1 MLTKIISNSS
11 FEDVGFI
18 DFLVGKKNQYKL
30 SEEEAVNCVVEFSIK
45 QYAELLGNLTQQAFQ
60 RRRMYVVSLKK
71 HCLLN
76 DLSISTA
83 EKRKSEIKR
92 IQRYET
98 D

>member
-1 MLTKIISNSS
+1 M
-11 FEDVGFI
+11 
-18 DFLVGKKNQYKL
+18 Q
-30 SEEEAVNCVVEFSIK
+30 NCW
-45 QYAELLGNLTQQAFQ
+45 GNLTQQAFQ

-83 EKRKSEIKR
+83 EKRKSEIK
-92 IQRYET
+92 EFKDMKT